1 MLFIIIALAFTACT
15 FRITPKM
22 TALFKTAVALTL
34 MAQQQPTNTK
44 SCCPPS
50 PLCQLSRPNRE
61 SHQYPAALQQ
71 SRAISE
77 TYPDDSELVKGSDF
91 DKSWRLKNIGT
102 CTWNANYRVV
112 FSSGDQ
118 MSGVDAQLLGSSV
131 APGEMVDIIVD
142 LTTPNSTG
150 TYKGIWKLQ
159 DDSGE
164 NFATF
169 WVQIKAV
176 SGAVP
181 VLPPAVAALSL
192 SQKSNEGGSVRSD
205 GSVMSTLYN
214 VGDLNTN
221 GGSQVFASFDI
232 SGIPAGATITEVK
245 VDFSDFDMLDDP
257 FGDLGCLRAMC
268 KTTIHGRR
276 VTMSVELQRERSV
289 DGARQPNCKRSR

>member
-1 MLFIIIALAFTACT
+1 
-15 FRITPKM
+15 
-22 TALFKTAVALTL
+22 
-34 MAQQQPTNTK
+34 
-44 SCCPPS
+44 
-50 PLCQLSRPNRE
+50 
-61 SHQYPAALQQ
+61 
-71 SRAISE
+71 
-77 TYPDDSELVKGSDF
+77 
-91 DKSWRLKNIGT
+91 
-102 CTWNANYRVV
+102 
-112 FSSGDQ
+112 
-118 MSGVDAQLLGSSV
+118 MSGVDAQLLGTSV

-176 SGAVP
+176 AGAAP

-205 GSVMSTLYN
+205 GSVMSALYN

-257 FGDLGCLRAMC
+257 FGDLGCLRAYVQNYNVMDASDYVGGAALGA
-268 KTTIHGRR
+268 IGRWC
-276 VTMSVELQRERSV
+276 SAAELQTVAIDDDFKSELQNKLGDTRFQIRLQFNDKTSDNDNTGDMVRFGTLKLHVTYEL
-289 DGARQPNCKRSR
+289 P